1 MSNLVTVPLS
11 LIGLLPSYSAAKEWC
26 ARSGTLAS
34 IRTSAA
40 IATANLGRMLGLL
53 CFAAGFAKAGMIV
66 GYAISCGIS
75 KSTPVAGVGV
85 HGVFRISRRVRASL
99 HRPLRSYPRD
109 DHRRQRDQV

>member
-34 IRTSAA
+34 IRTRAA

-53 CFAAGFAKAGMIV
+53 CFTAGLAKAGMIV
-66 GYAISCGIS
+66 EGYAISCGIS
-75 KSTPVAGVGV
+75 KSTPVAGVAGVGV
-85 HGVFRISRRVRASL
+85 HGVFRISRRVRAS
-99 HRPLRSYPRD
+99 
-109 DHRRQRDQV
+109 